1 MNAYFQKP
9 VCFEQRMAKKHS
21 PRFLAAVE
29 QSRALI
35 QECDIDQFSSMLNDG
50 EELVVIDVRE
60 QHEYDAG
67 SFEGAL
73 HLSKG
78 VIERDI
84 EKHPISEDARI
95 VLYCGGG
102 FRSAI
107 AAESLI
113 RMGYSNVYSLWGGW
127 RSLVSEGLAS
137 PNQ

>member
-1 MNAYFQKP
+1 MGKP
-9 VCFEQRMAKKHS
+9 TFRSMGKKHS
-21 PRFLAAVE
+21 PRFLATVE
-29 QSRALI
+29 QSRTFI
-35 QECDIDQFSSMLNDG
+35 QECDINQFSAMLNDG
-50 EELVVIDVRE
+50 EGLVVIDVRE

-84 EKHPISEDARI
+84 EKHPISDDTRI
-95 VLYCGGG
+95 ILYCGGG

-107 AAESLI
+107 AAESLT

-127 RSLVSEGLAS
+127 RSLVAADLAS

>member
-1 MNAYFQKP
+1 MGKP
-9 VCFEQRMAKKHS
+9 IFRSMGKKHS
-21 PRFLAAVE
+21 PRFLATVE
-29 QSRALI
+29 QSRAAIL
-35 QECDIDQFSSMLNDG
+35 ECNITQFASMLDDG
-50 EELVVIDVRE
+50 GEIVVIDVRE

-107 AAESLI
+107 AAESLT

-127 RSLVSEGLAS
+127 RSLVAANLAS

>member
-1 MNAYFQKP
+1 MGKP
-9 VCFEQRMAKKHS
+9 TFRSMGKKHS
-21 PRFLAAVE
+21 PRFLATVE
-29 QSRALI
+29 QSRTFI
-35 QECDIDQFSSMLNDG
+35 QECDITQFSSMLNDG
-50 EELVVIDVRE
+50 EDLVVIDVRE

-84 EKHPISEDARI
+84 EKHPISDDTRI
-95 VLYCGGG
+95 ILYCGGG

-107 AAESLI
+107 AAESLT

-127 RSLVSEGLAS
+127 RSLVAADLAS

>member
-1 MNAYFQKP
+1 
-9 VCFEQRMAKKHS
+9 
-21 PRFLAAVE
+21 
-29 QSRALI
+29 
-35 QECDIDQFSSMLNDG
+35 MLNDG

-84 EKHPISEDARI
+84 EKHPVSAGARI

-102 FRSAI
+102 YRSAI
-107 AAESLI
+107 AAESLT
-113 RMGYSNVYSLWGGW
+113 RMGYANVYSLWGGW
-127 RSLVSEGLAS
+127 RSLVAKGLAS
-137 PNQ
+137 SNQ

>member
-1 MNAYFQKP
+1 MGKP
-9 VCFEQRMAKKHS
+9 VFRNMGKKHS
-21 PRFLAAVE
+21 PRFLATVE
-29 QSRALI
+29 QSRAAI
-35 QECDIDQFSSMLNDG
+35 QECDIDQFTSMLEDG
-50 EELVVIDVRE
+50 REIVVIDVRE

-67 SFEGAL
+67 SFGGAL

-102 FRSAI
+102 FRSAL

-113 RMGYSNVYSLWGGW
+113 RMGYTNVYSLWGGW
-127 RSLVSEGLAS
+127 RSLVAAGLAT

>member
-1 MNAYFQKP
+1 
-9 VCFEQRMAKKHS
+9 
-21 PRFLAAVE
+21 
-29 QSRALI
+29 
-35 QECDIDQFSSMLNDG
+35 MLDDG
-50 EELVVIDVRE
+50 SEILVIDVRE
-60 QHEYDAG
+60 KHVYDAG
-67 SFEGAL
+67 CFTGAL

-84 EKHPISEDARI
+84 EKHPILEDARI

-113 RMGYSNVYSLWGGW
+113 RMGYSDVYSLWGGW